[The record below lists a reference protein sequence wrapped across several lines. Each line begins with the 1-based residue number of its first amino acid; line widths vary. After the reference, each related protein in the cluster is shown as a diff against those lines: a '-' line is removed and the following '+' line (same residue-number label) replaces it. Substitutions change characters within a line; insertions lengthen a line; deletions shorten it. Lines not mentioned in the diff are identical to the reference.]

1 MTIEQLER
9 INATLKKQRD
19 DAERKV
25 SMLTML
31 IDNELLGYLPK
42 DVQSETLMKLKKI
55 GV

>member
-9 INATLKKQRD
+9 IISELKKQRD

-31 IDNELLGYLPK
+31 IDDVLGRLPENAK
-42 DVQSETLMKLKKI
+42 TEAIKKLSKI